1 MLIFFKSKYFEYK
14 LGSSLVY
21 NKKGIDMFVKSSM
34 SVPVRYNKSTGSIE
48 LKPKTVTY
56 VDENIISANELLACY
71 GSRISILP
79 AELVEEIIKEEAD
92 KKAKEESAEDL
103 EIDTTLD
110 EGKEEDEANEGT
122 DKANEGE
129 EGTDEGDR
137 ANEGEEGT
145 DEANTGDKDVDDFL
159 NGKTNVVP
167 DGTTEITE
175 EEALKLKEEADKK
188 AKEEAEKAKKKTET
202 TKAKTNKADNKQ
214 NKSKAGKNK

>member
-1 MLIFFKSKYFEYK
+1 MEE
-14 LGSSLVY
+14 SLVY

-34 SVPVRYNKSTGSIE
+34 PVPVKYNKSTGSIE

-71 GSRISILP
+71 GNRISILP
-79 AELVEEIIKEEAD
+79 AELVEEIIKEEAE
-92 KKAKEESAEDL
+92 KVNEESAEDL

-110 EGKEEDEANEGT
+110 EGKEEDEGNEGT
-122 DKANEGE
+122 DEANEGE
-129 EGTDEGDR
+129 EGTDE
-137 ANEGEEGT
+137 ANDG

-159 NGKTNVVP
+159 NGKTDVVP

-188 AKEEAEKAKKKTET
+188 AKEAEKANKKTET
-202 TKAKTNKADNKQ
+202 TKAKTNKVGNKQ

>member
-1 MLIFFKSKYFEYK
+1 
-14 LGSSLVY
+14 
-21 NKKGIDMFVKSSM
+21 MFVKSSM

-79 AELVEEIIKEEAD
+79 AELVEEIIKEEAE
-92 KKAKEESAEDL
+92 KANEESAEDL

-110 EGKEEDEANEGT
+110 EGKEEDEGNEGT
-122 DKANEGE
+122 DEANEG
-129 EGTDEGDR
+129 
-137 ANEGEEGT
+137 

-159 NGKTNVVP
+159 NGKTDVVP

-188 AKEEAEKAKKKTET
+188 AKEAEKANKKTET
-202 TKAKTNKADNKQ
+202 TKAKTNKVGNKQ

>member
-1 MLIFFKSKYFEYK
+1 
-14 LGSSLVY
+14 
-21 NKKGIDMFVKSSM
+21 MFVKSSM

-79 AELVEEIIKEEAD
+79 AELVEEIIKEEAE
-92 KKAKEESAEDL
+92 KANEESAEDL

-110 EGKEEDEANEGT
+110 EGKEEDEGNEGT
-122 DKANEGE
+122 DEANEGDE
-129 EGTDEGDR
+129 GNEGTDE
-137 ANEGEEGT
+137 ANEG

-159 NGKTNVVP
+159 NGKTDVVP

-188 AKEEAEKAKKKTET
+188 AKEAEKANKKTET
-202 TKAKTNKADNKQ
+202 TKAKTNKVGNKQ

>member
-1 MLIFFKSKYFEYK
+1 
-14 LGSSLVY
+14 
-21 NKKGIDMFVKSSM
+21 MFVKSSM
-34 SVPVRYNKSTGSIE
+34 PVPVRYNKSTGFIE

-71 GSRISILP
+71 GNRISILP
-79 AELVEEIIKEEAD
+79 AELVEEIIKEEAE
-92 KKAKEESAEDL
+92 KVNEESAEDL

-110 EGKEEDEANEGT
+110 EGKEEDEGNEGT
-122 DKANEGE
+122 DEANEG
-129 EGTDEGDR
+129 
-137 ANEGEEGT
+137 

-159 NGKTNVVP
+159 NGKTDVVP

-188 AKEEAEKAKKKTET
+188 AKEAEKANKKTET
-202 TKAKTNKADNKQ
+202 TKAKTNKVGNKQ

>member
-1 MLIFFKSKYFEYK
+1 
-14 LGSSLVY
+14 
-21 NKKGIDMFVKSSM
+21 MFVKSSM
-34 SVPVRYNKSTGSIE
+34 SVPVRYNKSTGFIE

-79 AELVEEIIKEEAD
+79 AELVEEIIKEEAE
-92 KKAKEESAEDL
+92 KVNKESAEDL

-110 EGKEEDEANEGT
+110 EGKEEDEGNEGT
-122 DKANEGE
+122 DEANEGE
-129 EGTDEGDR
+129 EGTDEV
-137 ANEGEEGT
+137 NEGDEANDG

-159 NGKTNVVP
+159 NGKTDVVP

-188 AKEEAEKAKKKTET
+188 AKEAEKANKKTET
-202 TKAKTNKADNKQ
+202 TKAKTNKVGNKQ